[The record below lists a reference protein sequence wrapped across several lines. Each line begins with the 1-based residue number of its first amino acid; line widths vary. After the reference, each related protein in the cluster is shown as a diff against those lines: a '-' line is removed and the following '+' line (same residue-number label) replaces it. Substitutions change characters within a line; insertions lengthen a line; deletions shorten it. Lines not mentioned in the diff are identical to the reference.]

1 MKNRYNKAIELAR
14 EHHEGQL
21 RKNTGEAY
29 LTHPFAVAGLVAS
42 VTTDEDMII
51 AALLHDTVE
60 DSDLTLNEIEGH
72 LGLRVR
78 KLVDDL
84 TDVSKPSDG
93 NRGVRKRL
101 DRQHTANSWPEAKTI
116 KLADLI
122 DNLKGIHTFSPGFAD
137 KYMKEKVL
145 ILKVLTE
152 GDATLYKM
160 VEKLLKEFFAK
171 KPRYEKRVRFIS

>member
-21 RKNTGEAY
+21 RKNTGEPY

-42 VTTDEDMII
+42 VTYDEDMII

-60 DSDLTLNEIEGH
+60 DSDLTLVKIEDHFG
-72 LGLRVR
+72 RIVR
-78 KLVDDL
+78 KMVDDL

-93 NRGVRKRL
+93 NRTIRKRL
-101 DRQHTANSWPEAKTI
+101 DRRHTATSWPDSKTI

-137 KYMKEKVL
+137 MYVKEKVL
-145 ILKVLTE
+145 ILRVLTE
-152 GDATLYKM
+152 GDAILYKM
-160 VEKLLKEFFAK
+160 VEKLIKEFFGK
-171 KPRYEKRVRFIS
+171 SSRYEK